1 MSSFLERVFP
11 SRQTLASLQS
21 KVTSLEKELRLV
33 GDGTNSYLV
42 EEYESKFAKPSK
54 SRILQYCEHSAI
66 VQPIHNAIIREVT
79 NAGWEIRP
87 LFNYKCPNCEETFD
101 EEPDRGRR
109 SNGGLVPLLPN
120 PRH

>member
-42 EEYESKFAKPSK
+42 EEYESKFANPSK
-54 SRILQYCEHSAI
+54 SKILQY
-66 VQPIHNAIIREVT
+66 
-79 NAGWEIRP
+79 
-87 LFNYKCPNCEETFD
+87 
-101 EEPDRGRR
+101 
-109 SNGGLVPLLPN
+109 
-120 PRH
+120 